1 MITVLPRRNLIAHR
15 IVTLAAALITL
26 LLVSA
31 CSTGGVSV
39 GSLFSDDKPEA
50 GNAQQQDQQTAP
62 FGSAT
67 GGPVKVAILLPLSAS
82 GQTAVIGKA
91 LKNAAEAALLD
102 SGSQNIQ
109 LITKDTQGNAD
120 GARTAVNAA
129 LNEGATLI
137 LGPLLS
143 AEVQA
148 ISPIARQRNVPV
160 IAFSSVAGVAGN
172 GVYLMSFLP
181 GEEVSNLVRYA
192 AKQGI
197 RNIAAMVP
205 QSAYGSTAENALNQ
219 AVAAYG
225 ARVVALDRY
234 PRSSAGVASTS
245 QAVAGKIANSTNDIQ
260 GLFLP
265 EGGTMLA
272 NAGNGLSAAG
282 VSSGKVRMLGTGL
295 WDERSTSNVQ
305 LVSGGWYAGVSPSL
319 IARFSQRY
327 QQAYGN
333 TPPRL
338 ASLAY
343 DAVSLA
349 VIVTR
354 KAPGGRVS
362 AQAITNPEGFKGVNG
377 LFRFRPTGLVE
388 RGLSI
393 LEVTPT
399 GPREVSPAPNRFTA
413 GF

>member
-1 MITVLPRRNLIAHR
+1 MITVLPRRNSIARR
-15 IVTLAAALITL
+15 IATLAAMLMTL

-50 GNAQQQDQQTAP
+50 GNTGQPVQDTSP
-62 FGSAT
+62 SGSAT
-67 GGPVKVAILLPLSAS
+67 GGPVKVAILLPLSAP
-82 GQTAVIGKA
+82 GQTASIGKA

-102 SGSQNIQ
+102 SGSQSIQ
-109 LITKDTQGNAD
+109 LITKDTHGNAD
-120 GARTAVNAA
+120 GARTAATAA
-129 LNEGATLI
+129 LKEGATLI

-148 ISPIARQRNVPV
+148 ISPIARQKKVPV
-160 IAFSSVAGVAGN
+160 IAFSSVAGVAGK

-181 GEEVSNLVRYA
+181 SEEVSNLVRYA
-192 AKQGI
+192 ATQGI
-197 RNIAAMVP
+197 RNVAAMVP

-219 AVAAYG
+219 AAAANG
-225 ARVVALDRY
+225 AKIVALDKY
-234 PRSSAGVASTS
+234 PRSAAGVASTS
-245 QAVAGKIANSTNDIQ
+245 KAVAGKIANSTNDIQ

-265 EGGTMLA
+265 EGGSMLA
-272 NAGNGLSAAG
+272 NAANGLSAAG
-282 VSSGKVRMLGTGL
+282 VTSGKVRMLGTGL
-295 WDERSTSNVQ
+295 WDERSTSNIK
-305 LVSGGWYAGVSPSL
+305 LVSGGWYAGVSPDL
-319 IARFSQRY
+319 IARFSGRY
-327 QQAYGN
+327 EKAYGN

-349 VIVTR
+349 VIVT
-354 KAPGGRVS
+354 KNAPGGRAS
-362 AQAITNPEGFKGVNG
+362 TQDITNPEGFKGING
-377 LFRFRPTGLVE
+377 LFRFRRSGLVE

-399 GPREVSPAPNRFTA
+399 GPREVSPAPGKFSA
-413 GF
+413 AF

>member
-1 MITVLPRRNLIAHR
+1 MPTVP
-15 IVTLAAALITL
+15 
-26 LLVSA
+26 
-31 CSTGGVSV
+31 
-39 GSLFSDDKPEA
+39 
-50 GNAQQQDQQTAP
+50 AP
-62 FGSAT
+62 
-67 GGPVKVAILLPLSAS
+67 
-82 GQTAVIGKA
+82 
-91 LKNAAEAALLD
+91 
-102 SGSQNIQ
+102 
-109 LITKDTQGNAD
+109 
-120 GARTAVNAA
+120 AVNAA

-219 AVAAYG
+219 AVAANG

-245 QAVAGKIANSTNDIQ
+245 RAVAGKIANSTNDIQ

-265 EGGTMLA
+265 EGGAMLA

-282 VSSGKVRMLGTGL
+282 VSSGKVRMLGNRPVGRALHVQCPAGQRRLVCRCFAQPDRAVLATLSTGL
-295 WDERSTSNVQ
+295 RQ
-305 LVSGGWYAGVSPSL
+305 HA
-319 IARFSQRY
+319 SQNC
-327 QQAYGN
+327 Q
-333 TPPRL
+333 
-338 ASLAY
+338 
-343 DAVSLA
+343 
-349 VIVTR
+349 
-354 KAPGGRVS
+354 PG
-362 AQAITNPEGFKGVNG
+362 
-377 LFRFRPTGLVE
+377 L
-388 RGLSI
+388 
-393 LEVTPT
+393 
-399 GPREVSPAPNRFTA
+399 
-413 GF
+413 